1 MEISMAYRDD
11 DFNYEKP
18 ENSHYSVPSMY
29 GKIVR
34 EQYNEQP
41 KYCEPGEAGGGMRG
55 EHRNEQK
62 GP

>member
-1 MEISMAYRDD
+1 MVDKYKDSG
-11 DFNYEKP
+11 DFNSAKAD
-18 ENSHYSVPSMY
+18 NSHYSVPSMY

-41 KYCEPGEAGGGMRG
+41 KYCEPGKADGVMKGA
-55 EHRNEQK
+55 HSNPQK

>member
-1 MEISMAYRDD
+1 MSDYG
-11 DFNYEKP
+11 DFDREKKD
-18 ENSHYSVPSMY
+18 NFHYSVPSMY

-41 KYCEPGEAGGGMRG
+41 KYCEPGNADGEMRG
-55 EHRNEQK
+55 EHSNPQK

>member
-1 MEISMAYRDD
+1 MAKDRDYGRFD
-11 DFNYEKP
+11 DAKAD
-18 ENSHYSVPSMY
+18 NSHYSMPSFY

-41 KYCEPGEAGGGMRG
+41 KYCWPGEIGADMKGSKS
-55 EHRNEQK
+55 NEQV